1 MGVPA
6 FFRWLTMRY
15 PNILIEAREDLEIG
29 FDINKIIYNN
39 LGVDSRIPPI
49 DNLYFD
55 MNGIIHPCAHPED
68 RDAPSSLAEMFNSIF
83 DYCDKLIRI
92 IRPRKL
98 IYMAID
104 GVAPRAKMNQQRS
117 RRFRAALSAQQSERI
132 ASKLE
137 KEWKEKGLPSEFLEE
152 KKFSS
157 MFYCSEDIY

>member
-15 PNILIEAREDLEIG
+15 PKILIEAREDLEIG
-29 FDINKIIYNN
+29 FDLNKIIFNN
-39 LGVDSRIPPI
+39 TGIDDRMPPI

-68 RDAPSSLAEMFNSIF
+68 RDAPTSFAEMFNSIF

-117 RRFRAALSAQQSERI
+117 RRFRAALSAQQQERI
-132 ASKLE
+132 SSE
-137 KEWKEKGLPSEFLEE
+137 KEKALLLYLVLLLVSLLLF
-152 KKFSS
+152 
-157 MFYCSEDIY
+157 

>member
-6 FFRWLTMRY
+6 FFRWLTLRY
-15 PNILIEAREDLEIG
+15 PKIVIEAREELELG
-29 FDINKIIYNN
+29 FDLNKIIMNN
-39 LGVDSRIPPI
+39 IGVDERMPSI

-68 RDAPSSLAEMFNSIF
+68 RDPPSSLAEMFNCIF

-92 IRPRKL
+92 VKPKKL

-117 RRFRAALSAQQSERI
+117 RRFRAAIDAQQKERI
-132 ASKLE
+132 SAKIES
-137 KEWKEKGLPSEFLEE
+137 EWRNKGLLSDFLDE
-152 KKFSS
+152 KK
-157 MFYCSEDIY
+157 IKNLNLIQIA